1 MIKVEGL
8 NKHFGS
14 FQALH
19 DVSLNVE
26 KGDIYGFIGHNGAG
40 KSTTISILTGLARP
54 DSGTC
59 MVNGKDATRI
69 VNPSDLGIG
78 YLPEDPRFYKWMTA
92 RENLLYLYEASG
104 KKNDKGRVDEI
115 LDWVGLKES
124 SNRKVGGF
132 SRGMKQRLGIGA
144 ALINDPELLFLDEPS
159 SALDPEGRGDVL
171 RLIKDL
177 RDMGKTVFFSTHILN
192 DVERICNKVGILV
205 KGRIVK
211 EDKLSVIQKENILPI
226 YDIETER
233 ILDKATVA
241 DIEKMSCIKSVQI
254 LDNRIQVLTEGKNGC
269 GRELYKYFADRNII
283 VTSFSLRKNDLED
296 IFLEEVNRK

>member
-1 MIKVEGL
+1 MIKVRGL
-8 NKHFGS
+8 NKHFGG

-40 KSTTISILTGLARP
+40 KSTTISILTGLAKP

-59 MVNGKDATRI
+59 IVNGMDACKI
-69 VNPSDLGIG
+69 VNPSDLNIG

-92 RENLLYLYEASG
+92 RETLRYLYEASG
-104 KKNDKGRVDEI
+104 KKNNSAKINEI
-115 LDWVGLKES
+115 LEWIGLEES
-124 SNRKVGGF
+124 ADRKVGGF

-144 ALINDPELLFLDEPS
+144 ALVNDPELLFLDEPS

-177 RDMGKTVFFSTHILN
+177 RNMGKTVFFSTHILN

-211 EDKLSVIQKENILPI
+211 EDRLDIIQKENILPI
-226 YDIETER
+226 FDIETENA
-233 ILDKATVA
+233 ISKENADKLEKLDCV
-241 DIEKMSCIKSVQI
+241 KSIQI
-254 LDNRIQVLTEGKNGC
+254 FDNRIQVLTKGSGDCGKQ
-269 GRELYKYFADRNII
+269 LYGYFSAIDTNVI
-283 VTSFSLRKNDLED
+283 SFSLRKNDLED
-296 IFLEEVNRK
+296 IFLEEVNKK